1 MKVVRRV
8 VPHVL
13 VRWTVVAAVL
23 VAAACAGGGTD
34 SEVTVLA
41 AASLTQPFE
50 RLGAHLEDDGFPVA
64 FSFGGS
70 SALVAQ
76 ARSGAEADVLATAD
90 AQTMQ
95 AAEDAGVLAS
105 EPRVFARNR
114 LTIAVPEGNPGDVTG
129 LADLS
134 RPDLQVALCEPQVPC
149 GAASQRL
156 LEIAGVEARPDTLES
171 DVKAAAGKVELGEV
185 DAALVYRTDV
195 TDRMEQIDVPEA
207 DQVVNEY
214 LIAVL
219 AAAPDPSGAESFIDA
234 VTGEDGRRLLAE
246 AGFELP

>member
-1 MKVVRRV
+1 
-8 VPHVL
+8 
-13 VRWTVVAAVL
+13 
-23 VAAACAGGGTD
+23 
-34 SEVTVLA
+34 LA

-129 LADLS
+129 LADDLS